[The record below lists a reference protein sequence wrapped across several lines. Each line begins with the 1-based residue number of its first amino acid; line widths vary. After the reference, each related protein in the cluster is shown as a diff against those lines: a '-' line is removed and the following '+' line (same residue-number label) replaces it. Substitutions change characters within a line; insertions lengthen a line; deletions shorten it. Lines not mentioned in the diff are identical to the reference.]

1 MTVSYSPGPV
11 CHSTGHRD
19 TADQHKLGVVL
30 DRAQCHHNGAC
41 RRKAAGLES
50 EKENCWQ
57 EPRAETERNGSE
69 GGRRGQEPRAAD
81 GLGKPGSR
89 AGEQRTLAEPP
100 EGAGPAGAS
109 MSGRLTPGTAR
120 QATARVGI
128 RKRGDRE
135 RTKPRSH
142 FVFTPSLHFHFRV
155 KQGAV
160 GPWFAVPLPPR
171 QLPPPPPVCL
181 CHPRGCVTRE
191 PLASSEPALP
201 GRREEQDRTPLLHT
215 QRSPGG
221 FPARKVPGPSTAR
234 HEAPQTQAPHALKK
248 VPHC

>member
-1 MTVSYSPGPV
+1 MEVERLPHKMTVSYSPGPV

-19 TADQHKLGVVL
+19 TADGHKLGVVL
-30 DRAQCHHNGAC
+30 DRAQCHHKGAC

-89 AGEQRTLAEPP
+89 AGEEPTLVEPP
-100 EGAGPAGAS
+100 EGAGPTGAS

-128 RKRGDRE
+128 RKRGNRE
-135 RTKPRSH
+135 RRKPRSH

-171 QLPPPPPVCL
+171 QLPPRPPSVSAT
-181 CHPRGCVTRE
+181 HV
-191 PLASSEPALP
+191 A
-201 GRREEQDRTPLLHT
+201 
-215 QRSPGG
+215 
-221 FPARKVPGPSTAR
+221 V
-234 HEAPQTQAPHALKK
+234 
-248 VPHC
+248 

>member
-1 MTVSYSPGPV
+1 MGPPPSPSQTLRGGRPGRQDSCGGRTTAPQNDCVLLAGTCVSL
-11 CHSTGHRD
+11 D
-19 TADQHKLGVVL
+19 TADGHKFGVVL
-30 DRAQCHHNGAC
+30 DRAQCHHKGAC

-89 AGEQRTLAEPP
+89 AGEEPTLVEPP

-120 QATARVGI
+120 QATACVGI
-128 RKRGDRE
+128 RKRGNRE

-142 FVFTPSLHFHFRV
+142 FVLTPSLHFHFRV

-171 QLPPPPPVCL
+171 QRPAPPSVSAT
-181 CHPRGCVTRE
+181 HV
-191 PLASSEPALP
+191 A
-201 GRREEQDRTPLLHT
+201 
-215 QRSPGG
+215 
-221 FPARKVPGPSTAR
+221 V
-234 HEAPQTQAPHALKK
+234 
-248 VPHC
+248 

>member
-19 TADQHKLGVVL
+19 TADRHKFGVVL
-30 DRAQCHHNGAC
+30 DRAQCHHKGAC

-89 AGEQRTLAEPP
+89 AGEEPTLVEPP

-120 QATARVGI
+120 QATVRVGI
-128 RKRGDRE
+128 RKRGNRE

-142 FVFTPSLHFHFRV
+142 FVLTPSLHFHFRV
-155 KQGAV
+155 KRGAV

-171 QLPPPPPVCL
+171 QLPPAPPSV

-191 PLASSEPALP
+191 PLA
-201 GRREEQDRTPLLHT
+201 HT